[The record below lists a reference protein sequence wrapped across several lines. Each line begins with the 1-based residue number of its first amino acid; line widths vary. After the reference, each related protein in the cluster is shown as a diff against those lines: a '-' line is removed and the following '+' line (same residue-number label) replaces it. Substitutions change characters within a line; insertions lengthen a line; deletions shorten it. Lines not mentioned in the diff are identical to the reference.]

1 MKFLKYSIQ
10 RLKNDKPTIILFG
23 VYIFIS
29 IISMIHWFLIA
40 RIRNALMAILAITL
54 IPAFL
59 IVEYFLHLEFGYG
72 FIVCVMI
79 ICFGGLQLGPGYDL
93 YIKFPNFD
101 EILHILSGFMFCCLG
116 FALSKHFIHDDKL
129 YVHIAVG
136 IMFSLAL
143 GLLWEMFEYAG
154 STIFGIDMQEDGIVD
169 YIRSFY
175 LSNSHNDITIIEGI
189 TETIIK
195 YGDNQ
200 ELVIPGYLDIGLYD
214 TLNDML
220 VCLIGT
226 VIYSVMMIFDKK
238 RNLNEFFCVKNIEYY

>member
-1 MKFLKYSIQ
+1 MKFIKYAQQ
-10 RLKNDKPTIILFG
+10 RLKNDKPTGVLFI
-23 VYIFIS
+23 VYILIS
-29 IISMIHWFLIA
+29 IFSMFHWLLLA
-40 RIRNALMAILAITL
+40 HIRNALMAILAMIL
-54 IPAFL
+54 IPAIL
-59 IVEYFLHLEFGYG
+59 LVEYYLHIEFGYG

-93 YIKFPNFD
+93 YMKFPNFD
-101 EILHILSGFMFCCLG
+101 EVLHILSGFMFCSLG
-116 FALSKHFIHDDKL
+116 FILSKHFICDNKL

-136 IMFSLAL
+136 IMFSLTL

-154 STIFGIDMQEDGIVD
+154 SSIFGIDMQEDSIVD
-169 YIRSFY
+169 YIRSYY

-200 ELVIPGYLDIGLYD
+200 ELIISGYLDIGLYD

-226 VIYSVMMIFDKK
+226 VIYSVMMIFDKEK
-238 RNLNEFFCVKNIEYY
+238 KLNEFFCMKSIEY